1 MGHLVTR
8 RKFVG
13 LLGLVGCSGL
23 PGIANAAGSAADAL
37 AQILKESRPQREKDK
52 AQTPHSEN
60 RAKPSDEQTT
70 QTAAR
75 AAKEDPEEIWNDL
88 MQGNKRFVTGKPKPR
103 PLVAGRGQFYQ
114 SQDPSVIVLGCAD
127 SRVSPELV
135 FDKTLGDLFVVR
147 TAGNITDAI
156 ALGSIEYAAEHL
168 HCKALVVLGHEKCGA
183 VAAAVAGEKMATPNL
198 DAIVNKIAPVIEP
211 FRGCAQG
218 EQLLGLAVEAN
229 VKQSAREVVENSP
242 ILQNLI
248 SEAKLKLITAVY
260 RVKTGEVY
268 RLS

>member
-1 MGHLVTR
+1 MDNFVTR

-23 PGIANAAGSAADAL
+23 PGVASAADSAADAL

-52 AQTPHSEN
+52 AHSEN
-60 RAKPSDEQTT
+60 RAKPGDEQTA
-70 QTAAR
+70 QPGAR
-75 AAKEDPEEIWNDL
+75 APKEDPEEIWNDL
-88 MQGNKRFVTGKPKPR
+88 MQGNKRFVAGKPKPR
-103 PLVAGRGQFYQ
+103 PSVAGRAQFYQ
-114 SQDPSVIVLGCAD
+114 SQHPNVIVLGCAD

-147 TAGNITDAI
+147 TAGNITDPI

-183 VAAAVAGEKMATPNL
+183 VAAAVAGEKMATSNL

-242 ILQNLI
+242 VLQNLI

-260 RVKTGEVY
+260 RLKTGEVY
-268 RLS
+268 RLG